1 MNQQVDALVHGAPV
15 HSSID
20 KTQGDGR
27 GVTHLGVFR
36 TMAGISH
43 QLSDLSK
50 MKNS

>member
-27 GVTHLGVFR
+27 GVTHLGVMGAFNL
-36 TMAGISH
+36 AIIH
-43 QLSDLSK
+43 LL
-50 MKNS
+50 